1 MSTVDP
7 STQEPEVKKS
17 RGLWSPRPGRIW
29 IPACGPN
36 VNHSLL
42 RCEVSACV
50 AIASS
55 KPFSNQVAVVGT
67 QSEPRYDCSNRLHGN
82 HRNGCGLIVE
92 VSAETT

>member
-36 VNHSLL
+36 DL
-42 RCEVSACV
+42 
-50 AIASS
+50 SS
-55 KPFSNQVAVVGT
+55 TEREWALKPPPGME
-67 QSEPRYDCSNRLHGN
+67 SEPLTWESIK
-82 HRNGCGLIVE
+82 RNLG
-92 VSAETT
+92 